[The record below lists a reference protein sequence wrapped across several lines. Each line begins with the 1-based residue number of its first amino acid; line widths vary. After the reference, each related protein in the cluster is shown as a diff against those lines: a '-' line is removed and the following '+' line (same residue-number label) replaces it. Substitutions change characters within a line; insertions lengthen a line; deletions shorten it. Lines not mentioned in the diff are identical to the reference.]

1 MKHAIF
7 RGEGRIE
14 IGQVPEP
21 LAAPGE
27 VLLRVLACSL
37 CGSDLRPL
45 RNGWP
50 VTPGHEIVGRVHQ
63 PGHALHGRRCLVY
76 IPVWCGHCTLC
87 TEGHTHLCENATDLM
102 GWQRAGG
109 YAEAVAVPQQ
119 CLLPVPD
126 DVPTHLAPLLLDTIG
141 TAAHGVRLAQEL
153 VKPGRA
159 LILGAG
165 PIGLGALIVLQQFG
179 FGPVEVF
186 DPNAFRRGVAGEL
199 GGVPLP
205 AVDPKARYALVLECS
220 GKDAARQAALEAVAA
235 RGVVIQLGEADA
247 WQVQE
252 TKAIRRKDFF
262 YARSFYFPISEFEA
276 NVQLLRSARPRYER
290 LVDAQ
295 VPLEAL
301 QGLFAEFARGERLKP
316 QLSLGASADAPAAV
330 ESRP

>member
-1 MKHAIF
+1 MKHALF
-7 RGEGRIE
+7 RGGGSIE

-21 LAAPGE
+21 HAVPGE

-45 RNGWP
+45 RDGWP
-50 VTPGHEIVGRVHQ
+50 VTPGHEIVGRVDQ
-63 PGHALHGRRCLVY
+63 PSHARHGERCLVY

-87 TEGHTHLCENATDLM
+87 LEGQTHLCENATDLM

-109 YAEAVAVPQQ
+109 YAEALTVPEQ

-126 DVPTHLAPLLLDTIG
+126 DVPTHLAPLLLDTLG
-141 TAAHGVRLAQEL
+141 TAAHGVRLAQGL

-199 GGVPLP
+199 GGVPL
-205 AVDPKARYALVLECS
+205 AQVDSKARYPLVLECS

-262 YARSFYFPISEFEA
+262 YARSFYFPINEYEA
-276 NVQLLRSARPRYER
+276 NIELLRATRPQCER
-290 LVDAQ
+290 LVDAR
-295 VPLEAL
+295 VPLD
-301 QGLFAEFARGERLKP
+301 GLEKLFGEFARGERLKP
-316 QLSLGASADAPAAV
+316 QLSLDAAPIATAEAAS
-330 ESRP
+330 